1 MLTAD
6 YLVWRHYSIVRK
18 VTRRFGAPLAPAW
31 LAPML
36 AIIPVTVL
44 ALVSFVIP
52 LIALRTVAIFGPF
65 LLLVISAGALCIFQS
80 KLRQALV
87 ITALLGLNIGGLV
100 DYRGQ
105 QHSPDDYAGITAKVR
120 SEAKPDDLLFVFRHW
135 AMTPIYYYLDSES
148 YNFVGHDHAAIIA
161 EHPHA
166 RVWVFGFDEM
176 QPPTRVTAPLS
187 DHRRVARVK
196 VRGMYTDIYVAGS
209 DDSTEKAGMADND
222 IEFH

>member
-1 MLTAD
+1 
-6 YLVWRHYSIVRK
+6 
-18 VTRRFGAPLAPAW
+18 
-31 LAPML
+31 ML
-36 AIIPVTVL
+36 AIIPVAVL
-44 ALVSFVIP
+44 ALVSLFVP

-148 YNFVGHDHAAIIA
+148 YNFVGHDHAAIVA
-161 EHPHA
+161 EHPEA
-166 RVWVFGFDEM
+166 RVWVFGFDELS
-176 QPPTRVTAPLS
+176 PPEEVTAPLS
-187 DHRRVARVK
+187 NHHRLRRVSA
-196 VRGMYTDIYVAGS
+196 RGMYTDLYVA
-209 DDSTEKAGMADND
+209 ADAE
-222 IEFH
+222 I